1 MPVNSKLGLWF
12 LRAAVGGIVLIGL
25 FGLLVGITGTAKAD
39 EIWHCTF
46 TQSRGHVRGHDVVLH
61 GGDAFFLQIEHSVVN
76 IVVGSLPAHAAS
88 IPISYTVVEN
98 TRARLV
104 GIAHFNL
111 EGGGTSTG
119 RITLDKGKR
128 IVTQSGETTT
138 SDHRQINTGPCTPG
152 AANSLPKSTI
162 HSPSVNEDQSGTSP
176 KLEAPLTERPLV
188 RKRST

>member
-46 TQSRGHVRGHDVVLH
+46 TQSRLHVRGHDIVLH
-61 GGDAFFLQIEHSVVN
+61 GGDAFFLQIKHSVVN
-76 IVVGSLPAHAAS
+76 IVVGSLPAHATF

-104 GIAHFNL
+104 GIAHFDL

-138 SDHRQINTGPCTPG
+138 SDYRKINTGGCTP
-152 AANSLPKSTI
+152 APANSLPKPS
-162 HSPSVNEDQSGTSP
+162 SYPPSVDEGRPQSSP